1 MNTIWLYNE
10 FQQTGKDYSLQEEV
24 EVYDPSHNDFRDL
37 VKEIGVVIEW
47 LRPNKGSKLLD
58 IGCGTG
64 NFSIAMARICE
75 KVYSIDI
82 SKAML
87 KYAQEKAISKKI
99 KNISFTHSGYLN
111 FNLPDQSIDGV
122 ISSLSLHHLP
132 DFWKSIALERI
143 FNVLKPKGK
152 FYLYD
157 VVIPDHQPSDAINA
171 FIANQGI
178 KGGDFMREDTII
190 HFKEEFSTLDWIM
203 KKLLINAGFII
214 KKEET
219 QDGLL
224 KKFYCEKSGQSN

>member
-1 MNTIWLYNE
+1 
-10 FQQTGKDYSLQEEV
+10 
-24 EVYDPSHNDFRDL
+24 
-37 VKEIGVVIEW
+37 
-47 LRPNKGSKLLD
+47 
-58 IGCGTG
+58 
-64 NFSIAMARICE
+64 MA
-75 KVYSIDI
+75 
-82 SKAML
+82 
-87 KYAQEKAISKKI
+87 
-99 KNISFTHSGYLN
+99 NNG
-111 FNLPDQSIDGV
+111 
-122 ISSLSLHHLP
+122 
-132 DFWKSIALERI
+132 
-143 FNVLKPKGK
+143 